1 MPSTTSPSCYWRSV
15 LKTDQVGG
23 SAHGGGWQ
31 GSFPDSS
38 SPRRVPPPREGSKKP
53 KGWFKS
59 FDGGYACRSHTG
71 RPTSARSACQG
82 RRDSCGDRQSDGSM
96 TKDSMTSSIRMLPS
110 YLSKRL
116 QVAARHG
123 PQKSLTNAAHFGDR
137 CVLLFAHSCGM
148 RRISQEM
155 SWWRSDRRMGRRLRQ
170 FLPQDDSGNT
180 RPSFSRFDAW
190 HRWRPLT
197 ICR

>member
-1 MPSTTSPSCYWRSV
+1 MAEAGREAFLTALLLAACP
-15 LKTDQVGG
+15 L
-23 SAHGGGWQ
+23 HGKAA
-31 GSFPDSS
+31 
-38 SPRRVPPPREGSKKP
+38 RP

-155 SWWRSDRRMGRRLRQ
+155 SWWRSDRRMGRRVRFVHVCFERRLADPER
-170 FLPQDDSGNT
+170 T
-180 RPSFSRFDAW
+180 SRA
-190 HRWRPLT
+190 
-197 ICR
+197 